1 MTWYGIVILFM
12 LVGSGCVAIGVL
24 TGLEA
29 KHYKVKIEREKQA
42 LDALKAFT
50 ALLLVAKLTVSV
62 KKALSAELPAK
73 EVSGNG

>member
-12 LVGSGCVAIGVL
+12 LVGSGCVSIGVL

-42 LDALKAFT
+42 LDTFAALT
-50 ALLLVAKLTVSV
+50 ALLLMAKLTVSV
-62 KKALSAELPAK
+62 KKSLAG
-73 EVSGNG
+73 EVTHDE